1 VKNPILT
8 MRRITKVNNIKTQA
22 ATSKIKHEKKI
33 CLCMIVKNESKIIER
48 CLNSAISIID
58 FVSICDTGSTDGTPE
73 IINNWCRKNNI
84 PGTVHFAA
92 FKNFGFNRT
101 LAISLA
107 QETYPDADYMLL
119 LDADMILEVE
129 HPFDKSSLDKDQY
142 LTPQYNDQIKFWLT
156 RLLKASLPWRSV
168 GVTHEY
174 WDIDHSKL
182 EAGHYSYFDTKGKLN
197 NLVIND
203 QQDGGSKTD
212 KFERDKRLLLEGIQ
226 DPLTPPDLRVRY
238 MFYLA
243 QTFLCLDEYEESIK
257 WYRKRVE
264 AGGWVE
270 EVFYSLLQVGLLYE
284 RLSNRAS
291 DQRYEII
298 KESERSS
305 TVFDQSVIENLV
317 LQEEQ
322 FFSLATTYLQNAW
335 EYRTSRAEPLYHLAK
350 MYRMKSKNNLGL
362 MYALQGKEIPFPID
376 DILFVDYHVYDY
388 LFDFEISICANYI
401 KTKLDIGRAAQKR
414 LESILD
420 QLPQNIAEA
429 VERNSKFY

>member
-1 VKNPILT
+1 
-8 MRRITKVNNIKTQA
+8 MRGITIVNNIQSQA
-22 ATSKIKHEKKI
+22 AISSKKQDKKI

-48 CLNSAISIID
+48 CLNSAKSILD
-58 FVSICDTGSTDGTPE
+58 FVSICDTGSNDGTPE
-73 IINNWCRKNNI
+73 IIEKWCKENNI

-107 QETYPDADYMLL
+107 QETFPEADYMLL

-174 WDIDHSKL
+174 WDIDYSKL
-182 EAGHYSYFDTKGKLN
+182 EAGPLSFFDSKGKLN

-212 KFERDKRLLLEGIQ
+212 KFERDKRLLLEGIE
-226 DPLTPPDLRVRY
+226 DPLTPHDLRVRY

-243 QTFLCLDEYEESIK
+243 QTYLCLDEYEESIQ
-257 WYRKRVE
+257 WYKKRVE

-270 EVFYSLLQVGLLYE
+270 EVFYSLLQIGLLYE
-284 RLSNRAS
+284 RLSNRANH
-291 DQRYEII
+291 QRNEFI
-298 KESERSS
+298 KEKERNS
-305 TVFDQSVIENLV
+305 TVVDQSVIEKLI
-317 LQEEQ
+317 LEEEQ

-335 EYRTSRAEPLYHLAK
+335 EYRTCRAEPLYHLAK
-350 MYRMKSKNNLGL
+350 MYRIKSKNNVGL
-362 MYALQGKEIPFPID
+362 MYALQGKEIPFPKD

-401 KTKLDIGRAAQKR
+401 QTKLDIGRAAQKR
-414 LESILD
+414 LESIID
-420 QLPQNIAEA
+420 QLPQSIAEA
-429 VERNSKFY
+429 VERNSKFW

>member
-1 VKNPILT
+1 
-8 MRRITKVNNIKTQA
+8 MRRKTIVNIIQSQA
-22 ATSKIKHEKKI
+22 TISDKKQDKKI

-48 CLNSAISIID
+48 CLNSAKSILD
-58 FVSICDTGSTDGTPE
+58 FVSICDTGSNDGTAE
-73 IINNWCRKNNI
+73 MIEKWCRENHI

-107 QETYPDADYMLL
+107 QETFPEADYMLL

-174 WDIDHSKL
+174 WDIDYSKL
-182 EAGHYSYFDTKGKLN
+182 EAGPFSYFDSKGKLN

-226 DPLTPPDLRVRY
+226 DPLTPLDLRVRY

-243 QTFLCLDEYEESIK
+243 QTYLCLDEYEESIQ

-270 EVFYSLLQVGLLYE
+270 EVFYSLLQIGLLYE

-291 DQRYEII
+291 HQRNELINNL
-298 KESERSS
+298 ERNS
-305 TVFDQSVIENLV
+305 TVVDQSIIEKLT
-317 LQEEQ
+317 LEEEQ
-322 FFSLATTYLQNAW
+322 FFSLATTYLHNAW
-335 EYRTSRAEPLYHLAK
+335 EYRPCRAEPLYHLAK
-350 MYRMKSKNNLGL
+350 MYRIKSKHNLGL
-362 MYALQGKEIPFPID
+362 MYALQGSEIPFPKD

-401 KTKLDIGRAAQKR
+401 QTKLDIGRAAQKR
-414 LESILD
+414 LESIID
-420 QLPQNIAEA
+420 QLPQSIAEA
-429 VERNSKFY
+429 VERNSKYW

>member
-1 VKNPILT
+1 
-8 MRRITKVNNIKTQA
+8 MRGITIVNNIQSQA
-22 ATSKIKHEKKI
+22 AISGKKQDKKI

-48 CLNSAISIID
+48 CLNSAKSILD
-58 FVSICDTGSTDGTPE
+58 FVSICDTGSNDGTPE
-73 IINNWCRKNNI
+73 MIEKWCRENNI

-92 FKNFGFNRT
+92 FRNFGFNRT

-107 QETYPDADYMLL
+107 QETFPEADYMLL

-174 WDIDHSKL
+174 WDIDYSKI
-182 EAGHYSYFDTKGKLN
+182 EAGAYSYFDSKGKLN

-226 DPLTPPDLRVRY
+226 DPLTPLDLRVRY

-243 QTFLCLDEYEESIK
+243 QTYLCLDEYEESIQ

-270 EVFYSLLQVGLLYE
+270 EVFYSLLQIGLLYE
-284 RLSNRAS
+284 RLSNRS
-291 DQRYEII
+291 NHQRNELI
-298 KESERSS
+298 KELEKNS
-305 TVFDQSVIENLV
+305 TVVDQSVIEKLT
-317 LQEEQ
+317 LEEEQ
-322 FFSLATTYLQNAW
+322 FFSLATTYLHNAW
-335 EYRTSRAEPLYHLAK
+335 EFRTCRAEPLYHLAK
-350 MYRMKSKNNLGL
+350 MYRIKSKHNLGL
-362 MYALQGKEIPFPID
+362 MYALQGSEIPFPKD
-376 DILFVDYHVYDY
+376 DILFVDFHVYDY

-401 KTKLDIGRAAQKR
+401 LAKQNMGRAAQKR
-414 LESILD
+414 LESKLD
-420 QLPQNIAEA
+420 QLPQNIADA
-429 VERNSKFY
+429 VERNSKFW